1 MSSIGSIGS
10 SYNSSMMQGT
20 RQRPDTA
27 KMAEQLFSQLDTS
40 GQGFIQKSDLQAAF
54 DKISSNSSSSSSTAS
69 ASSTVDELFST
80 LDTDSSG
87 KVSKQEFTETLA
99 KLQNEL
105 DVQYQGARMEKAMKA
120 GGTEGMGSRPPPPPP
135 PPGDGGPSMTKDD
148 LTSALSQI
156 GVSDNR
162 SNMMSNILSNFDSAD
177 TNSDGTVS
185 FQEAM
190 AYQQASGSSSNS
202 SSTASTNASASAASS
217 PSPTSSSEAKVIMQ
231 IMKLMQAYNI
241 GDDQKQ
247 NSNLLSSLS
256 VSV

>member
-20 RQRPDTA
+20 RQRPDTT

-135 PPGDGGPSMTKDD
+135 PPGDGPSMTKDD

-156 GVSDNR
+156 SVSDNR

-202 SSTASTNASASAASS
+202 SSTGSTNASASAASS
-217 PSPTSSSEAKVIMQ
+217 SSPTNSSEAKVMMQ

-247 NSNLLSSLS
+247 NGNLLSSLS

>member
-20 RQRPDTA
+20 RQRPDTT
-27 KMAEQLFSQLDTS
+27 KMAEQLFSKLDTS

-54 DKISSNSSSSSSTAS
+54 DKISSNSSSSSSTTIT
-69 ASSTVDELFST
+69 SSTVDELFST

-99 KLQNEL
+99 KLQNDL

-135 PPGDGGPSMTKDD
+135 PPGDGPSMTKDD

-156 GVSDNR
+156 GASDNR
-162 SNMMSNILSNFDSAD
+162 SNMMSNILSNFDAAD

-202 SSTASTNASASAASS
+202 SSTGSTNASASAASS
-217 PSPTSSSEAKVIMQ
+217 SSPTSSSEAKVMMQ

-241 GDDQKQ
+241 GNDQKQ